1 MESPR
6 IILGV
11 FGSVWDKNWGKFG
24 VKFSIIEPLTGVPMY
39 SENSSGKASKGSVC
53 LKISNNRIQLVFTVA
68 GKRHYLSTGLADTPA
83 NRKVAARKAA
93 LIEDDIFKEKFDPTL
108 QKYKP
113 QSVQTNVTPIF
124 TPTDEQP
131 KTLLLDL
138 WTRYTEFQRQHLE
151 ETTILRDYGKI
162 EKRIQKFPKQFL
174 EDAIDVQTYLLKN
187 YSTEIT
193 KRTLKHLSACCNW
206 AIRKGLITENPFKE
220 LAREIKTKKTSRVS
234 RKPFSR
240 SCVAA
245 IISAFEHNTYS
256 SKYSSVP
263 HSYYAPYVKFLFH
276 TGCRPE
282 EAIALKWRHIEKERV
297 YFCEA
302 VATDVRLRKT
312 TKTDKPRYF
321 PINAE
326 LQTILETIKP
336 ENCTPDS
343 LVFPSKNGK
352 ELDTH
357 NFLNR
362 VWKPIVKQLVKE
374 GKVREYL
381 PQYNCRHTFITL
393 CLEDGIPSRRV
404 ADWCGTSVQVIE
416 EHYAGAIANIQ
427 VPSFGLAQAESSSDI
442 GVSNK

>member
-1 MESPR
+1 
-6 IILGV
+6 
-11 FGSVWDKNWGKFG
+11 
-24 VKFSIIEPLTGVPMY
+24 MY
-39 SENSSGKASKGSVC
+39 NENSLGKASKGTVS
-53 LKISNNRIQLVFTVA
+53 LKISNNRIQLVFTVG

-83 NRKVAARKAA
+83 NQKVAARKAA
-93 LIEDDIFKEKFDPTL
+93 LIEDDIYKEKFDPTL

-113 QSVQTNVTPIF
+113 QSIPTTVTPIVL
-124 TPTDEQP
+124 PNDEP
-131 KTLLLDL
+131 SKTSLLEL
-138 WTRYTEFQRQHLE
+138 WTSYTEFQRKHLE
-151 ETTILRDYGKI
+151 ESTILRDYGKI
-162 EKRIQKFPKQFL
+162 EKRIRKFPKQFV

-187 YSTEIT
+187 YSTEVT
-193 KRTLKHLSACCNW
+193 KRTLKYLSACCNW
-206 AIRKGLITENPFKE
+206 AIRKRLIAENPFKE
-220 LAREIKTKKTSRVS
+220 LAKEIKTKKTSPVS

-256 SKYSSVP
+256 SRYSSVP
-263 HSYYAPYVKFLFH
+263 HSYYVPYVKFLFH

-282 EAIALKWRHIEKERV
+282 EAIALKWRHIEKDRIH
-297 YFCEA
+297 FCEA
-302 VATDVRLRKT
+302 VATDVRVRKT

-326 LQTILETIKP
+326 LQTILDTIKP

-343 LVFPSKNGK
+343 LVFPAKRGR

-362 VWKPIVKQLVKE
+362 VWKPMVQELVKE

-404 ADWCGTSVQVIE
+404 ADWCGTSVHVIE
-416 EHYAGAIANIQ
+416 DHYAGAIAQIQ
-427 VPSFGLAQAESSSDI
+427 VPSFRLVPTES
-442 GVSNK
+442 

>member
-1 MESPR
+1 MNS
-6 IILGV
+6 
-11 FGSVWDKNWGKFG
+11 KN
-24 VKFSIIEPLTGVPMY
+24 SL
-39 SENSSGKASKGSVC
+39 GKASKGSVC

-68 GKRHYLSTGLADTPA
+68 GQRHYLSTGLADTPT

-108 QKYKP
+108 EKYKP
-113 QSVQTNVTPIF
+113 QSKLTTVTPIF
-124 TPTDEQP
+124 TPDDEPP
-131 KTLLLDL
+131 KTPLLDL
-138 WTRYTEFQRQHLE
+138 WTQYTEFQRKHLE

-162 EKRIQKFPKQFL
+162 EKRIRKFPKQFL
-174 EDAIDVQTYLLKN
+174 EDAINIQTYLLKN
-187 YSTEIT
+187 YSTEVT

-206 AIRKGLITENPFKE
+206 AMRKRLIAENPFKE
-220 LAREIKTKKTSRVS
+220 LAKEIKTKKTSQVS

-240 SCVAA
+240 ACVAA

-282 EAIALKWRHIEKERV
+282 EAIALKWKHIQKDTIL
-297 YFCEA
+297 FCEA
-302 VATDVRLRKT
+302 VPTDVRIRKA
-312 TKTDKPRYF
+312 TKTDKFRYF
-321 PINAE
+321 PINPE

-336 ENCTPDS
+336 EKCTADS
-343 LVFPSKNGK
+343 LVFPAKNGK
-352 ELDTH
+352 ELDSH

-362 VWKPIVKQLVKE
+362 VWKPIVEQLVNE

-404 ADWCGTSVQVIE
+404 ADWCGTSVNVIE
-416 EHYAGAIANIQ
+416 KHYAGAIANIQ
-427 VPSFGLAQAESSSDI
+427 VPSFGLVQAEL
-442 GVSNK
+442 